1 MNSSI
6 ATRRWFGTA
15 IYLQFGR
22 RMHRMFDAMHG
33 GHVTFKVTHYLW
45 IILFWESK
53 CLTACNFSAP
63 SDALLMPVSSAV
75 HCTKYMCIEYISHS
89 FSVSL
94 SIAACIW
101 TVHHRKMVKSVFF
114 RMAVTFSNG
123 YVWTSGSVY
132 ISSFVCTSKWLI
144 CIMGAWHHC
153 YSDARMEE
161 NVLSFATRKC
171 IIIWQRESVVC
182 VCYELHQQIPSK
194 RNIHS
199 WCCVLLMAS
208 DLINI

>member
-1 MNSSI
+1 MLHVSQCWIIGFVSSKAISHYWIVSNELRTLPPHNILILFEILDGAKRAITKLNSSI

-75 HCTKYMCIEYISHS
+75 RCTVYMSIEYVSHS

-94 SIAACIW
+94 SLYRCICMYLNSASS
-101 TVHHRKMVKSVFF
+101 KNGKKKFF
-114 RMAVTFSNG
+114 CSYGCHIFKRVCLDERIR
-123 YVWTSGSVY
+123 VY
-132 ISSFVCTSKWLI
+132 K
-144 CIMGAWHHC
+144 
-153 YSDARMEE
+153 
-161 NVLSFATRKC
+161 
-171 IIIWQRESVVC
+171 
-182 VCYELHQQIPSK
+182 
-194 RNIHS
+194 
-199 WCCVLLMAS
+199 LLC
-208 DLINI
+208 LYI